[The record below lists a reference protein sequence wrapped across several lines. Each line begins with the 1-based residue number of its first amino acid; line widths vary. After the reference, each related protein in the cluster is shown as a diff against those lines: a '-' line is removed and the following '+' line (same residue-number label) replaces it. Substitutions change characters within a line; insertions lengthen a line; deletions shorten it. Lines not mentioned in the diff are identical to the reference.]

1 MTEGSLQ
8 ESPSY
13 LMSPR
18 SRLEGR
24 NLGIN
29 ASSGKRR
36 LNLAASEP
44 CRSLRQRRRCCTFR
58 DARLTLS
65 FSTRR
70 DLSLNSILM
79 VRVCLAIFCCGVTVA
94 SALAQTNSQFPVST
108 NLRETGVDPTNVPAH
123 HTRKPLLD
131 YSALAFSHAISQAD
145 PASGWHNA
153 SAFTGDAHASPSG
166 RQHALR
172 GAQPTHTR
180 SQSVL
185 GAADETR
192 RMAILPSNR
201 PAVANSGAD
210 PFSCPHPHPISSIEL
225 TVSGWS

>member
-1 MTEGSLQ
+1 
-8 ESPSY
+8 
-13 LMSPR
+13 
-18 SRLEGR
+18 
-24 NLGIN
+24 
-29 ASSGKRR
+29 
-36 LNLAASEP
+36 
-44 CRSLRQRRRCCTFR
+44 
-58 DARLTLS
+58 
-65 FSTRR
+65 
-70 DLSLNSILM
+70 M

-123 HTRKPLLD
+123 PTRKPLLD
-131 YSALAFSHAISQAD
+131 SSALAFSHADPNAISQPD
-145 PASGWHNA
+145 RASGWHNA

-192 RMAILPSNR
+192 RMAILASNQ
-201 PAVANSGAD
+201 PAIA
-210 PFSCPHPHPISSIEL
+210 
-225 TVSGWS
+225 